1 MGPWPG
7 WGRAGCDSGVG
18 QEQTQTN
25 VSVDL
30 TGPDFPSKDG
40 FAELGER
47 MSDFLTHECGIAL
60 VRLLRPPEY
69 YREKYGTALWGFQKL
84 FLLMEKQHNRGQDG
98 IGIGCAKLHMP
109 LGQPYMFRAR
119 AGGVDSLGSLFRSQ
133 LAEFERLVDRGQL
146 QRNDGESVKRHFDFG
161 GECLMGHLRYG
172 TSGEFSTASLH
183 PYLRRSNWPTKSLM
197 VLGNFNMTNTG
208 ELNQMLVERGQ
219 HPVFGT
225 DTQTVLEE
233 IGYHLDELHTDIY
246 RMERDRGVPGERI
259 PAVISERLDVG
270 EVIRRSAERWD
281 GGYAIAGMIGNG
293 DCFVMRDPH
302 GIRPC
307 SYFINDEVIAFASER
322 VPLMTVFDA
331 AREDVHDL
339 EPGTVVF
346 VKSDGRM
353 HCDRFSPQVEPR
365 PCSFERIYFSRG
377 NDPDIYQDRKRL
389 GAALVPQITDSIGVD
404 FDRAVFSFIPNT
416 AEVAY
421 YGMMDE
427 LRRHRRRQVRDEI
440 LAASRNGT
448 LDEATLDDL
457 IMRNWPR
464 GEKIAHKDIKLRTFI
479 SQESQRTALASHVYD
494 ITYGEVGP
502 EDVLVCLDDSIV
514 RGTTLKQSILKIL
527 ARTNPRSI
535 IIASTAPQIR
545 YPDCY
550 GIDMAEIGKFIAFEA
565 AITLLRERGH
575 QTLIDQVY
583 RECLIEIQKPAP
595 QQVNRVKS
603 IYAMF
608 TEEDISLKISQ
619 FVYPNGSTLGGG
631 AYIPSTWRG
640 EVKVIFQTVTNL
652 HEALGSEAG
661 DWYFTGDYPTPGGT
675 AICNRAFIHF
685 YEKKTGRPYDL
696 PGL

>member
-1 MGPWPG
+1 
-7 WGRAGCDSGVG
+7 
-18 QEQTQTN
+18 
-25 VSVDL
+25 
-30 TGPDFPSKDG
+30 
-40 FAELGER
+40 
-47 MSDFLTHECGIAL
+47 
-60 VRLLRPPEY
+60 
-69 YREKYGTALWGFQKL
+69 
-84 FLLMEKQHNRGQDG
+84 
-98 IGIGCAKLHMP
+98 
-109 LGQPYMFRAR
+109 
-119 AGGVDSLGSLFRSQ
+119 
-133 LAEFERLVDRGQL
+133 
-146 QRNDGESVKRHFDFG
+146 
-161 GECLMGHLRYG
+161 
-172 TSGEFSTASLH
+172 
-183 PYLRRSNWPTKSLM
+183 
-197 VLGNFNMTNTG
+197 
-208 ELNQMLVERGQ
+208 
-219 HPVFGT
+219 
-225 DTQTVLEE
+225 
-233 IGYHLDELHTDIY
+233 
-246 RMERDRGVPGERI
+246 
-259 PAVISERLDVG
+259 
-270 EVIRRSAERWD
+270 
-281 GGYAIAGMIGNG
+281 
-293 DCFVMRDPH
+293 
-302 GIRPC
+302 
-307 SYFINDEVIAFASER
+307 
-322 VPLMTVFDA
+322 
-331 AREDVHDL
+331 
-339 EPGTVVF
+339 
-346 VKSDGRM
+346 M

-389 GAALVPQITDSIGVD
+389 GAAMVPQITDSIGVD

-440 LAASRNGT
+440 LVASRNGT

-583 RECLIEIQKPAP
+583 RECLVEIQKPAP

-631 AYIPSTWRG
+631 AYIPSPWRG

-652 HEALGSEAG
+652 HEALGPEAG